1 MKLLVWFALFFFLA
15 MIVIFLAIVLGDS
28 APWYFAWII
37 GTGFLILTSAAAGI
51 LFDEQ
56 EDEAA
61 TKNAGKTH

>member
-56 EDEAA
+56 EDEASA
-61 TKNAGKTH
+61 KHASKSP